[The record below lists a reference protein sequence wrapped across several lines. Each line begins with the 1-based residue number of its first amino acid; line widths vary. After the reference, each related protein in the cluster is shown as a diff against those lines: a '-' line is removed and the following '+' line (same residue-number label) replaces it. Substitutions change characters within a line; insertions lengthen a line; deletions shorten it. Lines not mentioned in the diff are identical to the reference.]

1 MPVIELNLNR
11 IKKIISGNVTKKRIV
26 DTLPFLGLDI
36 ESQDGDKIRIEYS
49 PNRPDYST
57 DFGIAL
63 GLEGLLGIKKGI
75 QKTNIKKQ
83 GKFEIKVDPSV
94 SKIRPFVTGV
104 IARNGTINDETIK
117 QLMNMQEDLHFGIGR
132 KRKKSSI
139 GLHDLDRISFPLNYT
154 TSTRGHSFVPLNS
167 ESKHTIDQILSE
179 TEVGK
184 NYGWILG
191 DSKNVPIIV
200 DSEGTTISFPPIINA
215 SVTAVTTKTKNV
227 LVEVTSLDKDAAED
241 MLSVV
246 VAILQMA
253 GFEII
258 QLTISGGK
266 NSTPRLNSRKIQYDT
281 RLTEQILGL
290 NISTSAMASSLKK
303 CRLDAIQKGT
313 KIQCTIPRYRFDVF
327 GPMDIVEEIALG
339 YGIDNLTPKLSP
351 SQKLGEKSLMT
362 KKLDIV
368 SKITVGFGFTEALN
382 SSLTSKKILFDFLNR
397 DSSQMISVIDS
408 KSQEHTILRDTI
420 LPGLIENLSKNIHES
435 YPQKLFEVGT
445 VFSKAKPIHEAINLA
460 GVIAYKESNYS
471 EMKSILQ
478 SILKT
483 GFKIDSKTKTP
494 KDNVITFANGRHS
507 DIFVGEKS
515 VGTIGEINSDV
526 LDNFKIRTSV
536 VGFEIKLSGLIFD

>member
-1 MPVIELNLNR
+1 MPVIELNLSR

-362 KKLDIV
+362 KKLEIV

-471 EMKSILQ
+471 EMKSVLQ

>member
-104 IARNGTINDETIK
+104 IARNGTIDDETIK

-139 GLHDLDRISFPLNYT
+139 GLHDLDSISFPLNYT